1 MRESTAAVVCYD
13 LTNAEHWEKAK
24 KYVDEIKLRVEVRSS
39 PGTMGNLEYGGNVN
53 IVLQL

>member
-24 KYVDEIKLRVEVRSS
+24 KYVDEIKLRVEVSVVS
-39 PGTMGNLEYGGNVN
+39 GGLADTRKVVLN
-53 IVLQL
+53 I